1 MTKAIKIT
9 LIAAS
14 STIGAGIISAVSYV
28 KGKRDGIA
36 LANKQ
41 HEQLAGSVDT
51 ARNTRTSQQ
60 AQA

>member
-36 LANKQ
+36 LANKVN
-41 HEQLAGSVDT
+41 ADT
-51 ARNTRTSQQ
+51 QSSELPRNTRTQ
-60 AQA
+60 AQAQA